1 MTQGSYETNPHF
13 SLNIPENGMKELDTC
28 LIISWQEQQ
37 LAIMTNSKFSND
49 DAQLSKLAFIAKLCM
64 RAVSIIEYSIRA

>member
-1 MTQGSYETNPHF
+1 
-13 SLNIPENGMKELDTC
+13 MKELDTC